1 MDDYENYTESY
12 EDPYVSGPIRNI
24 ILGTFIPLFPLTI
37 CGNCLVICVIVRN
50 RSMRTVTNF
59 FLANLAVAD
68 LMVAIFCIIPQMM
81 WFVSPTWSLGPV
93 MCKLHKYMLGV
104 TTNASI
110 FIMIAI
116 SGERFVAI
124 IYPLRI
130 RRVLTIGRLSCILC
144 LLWLLSFLLS
154 IPTFQFFDESTDAN
168 GTKQCGVSLN
178 ISSYQVRVHNI
189 FNFNICY
196 VLPLFVMMFFYARII
211 VSLWL
216 RGRAVYY
223 RTSRH
228 GEKSSAPSTAV
239 EMEVR
244 MHTGGSI
251 KTHSHRHHHAHA
263 HTGEIKKK
271 FVNEQS
277 NGKIENKTV
286 PDHTEHPEDA
296 GSLKIGPFFVDY
308 PPASPRRQPDAFK
321 GSKSCENMFLLGGSG
336 KCRGSH
342 SELARGKS
350 RSTGAIDHYHHQQF
364 CKALNSEDQDED
376 IELDIGVHAKFINEI
391 VRNGNAVALRDG
403 NKPVEASCIRQ
414 RQTPRCQSEGVEV
427 HSNEN
432 QCSYSKPRPIRQRS
446 SAKIPVKNGYEFLST
461 IEDDELLTE
470 TLDTTTKTDCTE
482 QPNTS
487 ESLKRPNSLP
497 NTVKRCAKKA
507 HTRLAEFTRRPT
519 VLVEMVPSDNQ
530 SINSRTTNRPK
541 KISKSTI
548 ATRKKVIRMLVVL
561 VVAFGVCLFP
571 MELLSL
577 WTVVG
582 NFPYFSKFGILYV
595 PFTYLAYFFNSALNP
610 FLYALLSDN
619 FRMRMRETLDF
630 RGSSRRARWMRTQ
643 TRLRSLTSEGT
654 DNDWVA

>member
-1 MDDYENYTESY
+1 MDEFDNHTEPY
-12 EDPYVSGPIRNI
+12 EDPYVSGPIRKI

-81 WFVSPTWSLGPV
+81 WFVSPTWSLGAV

-110 FIMIAI
+110 FIMMAI

-144 LLWLLSFLLS
+144 FLWLLSFLLS
-154 IPTFQFFDESTDAN
+154 IPSFQFFDESTDSN

-189 FNFNICY
+189 FNFNFCY
-196 VLPLFVMMFFYARII
+196 LLPLFVMMFFYARII

-228 GEKSSAPSTAV
+228 GEKTSTPSAAV

-251 KTHSHRHHHAHA
+251 KTHPHRHHHHHHSHA
-263 HTGEIKKK
+263 HSSESKKIA
-271 FVNEQS
+271 NEQC
-277 NGKIENKTV
+277 NGKNEVKAV
-286 PDHTEHPEDA
+286 QDHTEQAEDA

-308 PPASPRRQPDAFK
+308 PPSSPRRNPDAFK
-321 GSKSCENMFLLGGSG
+321 GSKSCENMFLLGGG
-336 KCRGSH
+336 EKARGPH
-342 SELARGKS
+342 AELARTKS
-350 RSTGAIDHYHHQQF
+350 QSTGAIDHYHQQF
-364 CKALNSEDQDED
+364 CKALNSEDQEEE
-376 IELDIGVHAKFINEI
+376 IELDVSVHATFINE
-391 VRNGNAVALRDG
+391 VMKNGNAVPVKDV
-403 NKPVEASCIRQ
+403 NKPVE
-414 RQTPRCQSEGVEV
+414 E
-427 HSNEN
+427 HSLKEN
-432 QCSYSKPRPIRQRS
+432 KHIYSKPRPIRQRS
-446 SAKIPVKNGYEFLST
+446 SGKIPVKNGYEFLST

-470 TLDTTTKTDCTE
+470 TPAATTNTDPTE

-487 ESLKRPNSLP
+487 ESPQRPKSFP
-497 NTVKRCAKKA
+497 NALKRCAKKA
-507 HTRLAEFTRRPT
+507 HTRLSEFTRRPT
-519 VLVEMVPSDNQ
+519 VLVEMVPADNH
-530 SINSRTTNRPK
+530 STNSRTPNRPK

-582 NFPYFSKFGILYV
+582 TFPYFSKFGILFV